1 VQEIGQHVLT
11 VSYTSP
17 VVRDKHLIQKLSR
30 QILPWVAQIGVDAHD
45 SDDLQLQKTLLT
57 LGSFMFIL
65 AGALWSILYFS
76 FGEFLAGVIPLGYT
90 IISCLSLIIF
100 HWTHRYRLFLFT
112 QLLLILFLPFL
123 LMVALGGLINSS
135 AVILWSLLSPLGAML
150 FAGPRQALRWLAA
163 YLGLAVFSGYFEF
176 YPLVSSSLSPA
187 IITIFFILN
196 IGMVSAI
203 AIFLLAY
210 FVGEKNRLFTLLRG
224 EQAKSENLLLNI
236 LPKEIA
242 EILKNESRTI
252 ADHYTEASILFA
264 DMVGFTPL
272 SARLAP
278 VEVVELLNEAFSY
291 FDSLLD
297 KYHVEKIRT
306 IGDSYMVASGVPR
319 RRRDHAQALVHMALD
334 MREYVATHMFRNGQ
348 RISFRFGINSGP
360 VIGGVIGKRKFVYDV
375 WGDAVNVASR
385 MESHGMGG
393 SIQITRATHEL
404 IQDEFIC
411 EPRGT
416 VDVKGKG
423 EMEVWLV
430 VSAKEKLLADWDA
443 QSGQL

>member
-1 VQEIGQHVLT
+1 MIE
-11 VSYTSP
+11 
-17 VVRDKHLIQKLSR
+17 KLIQI
-30 QILPWVAQIGVDAHD
+30 ILPWVSRIGADPQD
-45 SDDLQLQKTLLT
+45 SDDLRLQKTLLT
-57 LGSFMFIL
+57 LGSLMFIL
-65 AGALWSILYFS
+65 AGSLWSILYFS
-76 FGEFLAGVIPLGYT
+76 FGEFLAGVIPLGYV
-90 IISCLSLIIF
+90 IVSCLSLIIF

-123 LMVALGGLINSS
+123 LMIALGGFIKSS

-163 YLGLAVFSGYFEF
+163 YLGLAVISGYFEI
-176 YPLVSSSLSPA
+176 YPLVSSSLSSTT
-187 IITIFFILN
+187 ITIFFILN
-196 IGMVSAI
+196 IGVVSAI

-210 FVGEKNRLFTLLRG
+210 FVGEKNRLFRLLRG

-242 EILKNESRTI
+242 AILKNESRTI
-252 ADHYTEASILFA
+252 ADHYSEVSILFA

-319 RRRDHAQALVHMALD
+319 RRSDHAQALARMALD
-334 MREYVATHMFRNGQ
+334 MREFISNHTFRNGHQ
-348 RISFRFGINSGP
+348 LSFRIGINSGP
-360 VIGGVIGKRKFVYDV
+360 VIGGVIGKRKFVFDI

-393 SIQITRATHEL
+393 TIQITRATYEL
-404 IQDEFIC
+404 IKDEFIC

-416 VDVKGKG
+416 IEVKGKG

-430 VSAKEKLLADWDA
+430 VSAREEVVQTEGTHL
-443 QSGQL
+443 

>member
-1 VQEIGQHVLT
+1 LTQE
-11 VSYTSP
+11 
-17 VVRDKHLIQKLSR
+17 LIQ
-30 QILPWVAQIGVDAHD
+30 QVLPFLARIGADPED
-45 SDDLQLQKTLLT
+45 SDEVRLRKTLLV
-57 LGSFMFIL
+57 LGSLMFIA
-65 AGALWSILYFS
+65 AGALWGVLYFS
-76 FGEFLAGVIPLGYT
+76 FGEYLAGCIPLGYAVF
-90 IISCLSLIIF
+90 SSLSVLVF
-100 HWTHRYRLFLFT
+100 HVTHRTRLFLFS

-123 LMVALGGLINSS
+123 LMIALGGFIKSS

-150 FAGPRQALRWLAA
+150 FDEPRQALHWLAA
-163 YLGLAVFSGYFEF
+163 YLSLAVISGYFEF
-176 YPLVSSSLSPA
+176 YPLVSSSLSPT
-187 IITIFFILN
+187 IVTIFFILN
-196 IGMVSAI
+196 IGTVSAI
-203 AIFLLAY
+203 AIFLLGY

-242 EILKNESRTI
+242 AILKNESRTI
-252 ADHYTEASILFA
+252 ADQYTEASILFA

-272 SARLAP
+272 SAQMAP
-278 VEVVELLNEAFSY
+278 VEMVELLNEAFSH
-291 FDSLLD
+291 FDSLVD
-297 KYHVEKIRT
+297 KYDLEKIRT

-319 RRRDHAQALVHMALD
+319 RRVDHAQALVCMALE
-334 MREYVATHMFRNGQ
+334 MRDFVNSHTFCNGQ
-348 RISFRFGINSGP
+348 RVSFRIGINSGP

-393 SIQITRATHEL
+393 TIQITRATYEL
-404 IQDEFIC
+404 IKNDFVC

-430 VSAKEKLLADWDA
+430 VSAEERRSTEK
-443 QSGQL
+443 